1 MMSLLKQ
8 AKIQSSDQTHSTTKA
23 LKRTGSVVTGLVSL
37 SFCLLASSQA
47 QAIDIS
53 FTKVVDTNTS
63 VPNGTDTSKF
73 IYFFNNAP
81 SLDNGSVA
89 FLANGILSTEP
100 YEVAGPQGVLGIYT
114 NLGGSLNVL
123 VDTRTRVPGST
134 RNFFSF
140 SSPSVKNGSVAFA
153 GSLTPGSPT
162 QGIYTNIGGSLNTV
176 ADVNTLVPGS
186 TENFGYLTA
195 PSLDNGS
202 VAFLRSGLG
211 FPIEGVYT
219 NVDGSLS
226 AIADRNT
233 AIPGGTGNFTRFS
246 NPYLSNGSV
255 TFIGFGDSDG
265 VSQAGIYTNLGG
277 LLNAIADNNTAI
289 PGGTGNFTNFTSL
302 TSENGSVAFIG
313 ERRETLSKPPSQQGI
328 YTNLGGSLKAIA
340 DLNTPIPN
348 GRGNFTSFR
357 SVSLNKGNIAFLGTD
372 SSSQGIYTNLGGSL
386 TKVIATGD
394 TLDGKTVSSSVPQLD
409 QGLLLGANSLSG
421 NQIAFSVGFI
431 DGSQGIYIATVNSGN
446 QE

>member
-23 LKRTGSVVTGLVSL
+23 LQRTGSVVSGLVAL

-73 IYFFNNAP
+73 TYFFYYAP

-100 YEVAGPQGVLGIYT
+100 YQVAGPQGVLGIYT

-123 VDTRTRVPGST
+123 ADTRTRVPGST

-140 SSPSVKNGSVAFA
+140 GSPSLKNGSVAFA
-153 GSLTPGSPT
+153 GSLTQGSPT
-162 QGIYTNIGGSLNTV
+162 QGIYTSIGGSLNTV
-176 ADVNTLVPGS
+176 ADLNTPVPGS

-195 PSLDNGS
+195 PSIDNGI
-202 VAFLRSGLG
+202 VFLRSGFN

-226 AIADRNT
+226 AIADMNT
-233 AIPGGTGNFTRFS
+233 PIPGGTGNFTRFS

-255 TFIGFGDSDG
+255 TFLGFRDSDE
-265 VSQAGIYTNLGG
+265 VSLAGIYTNLGG
-277 LLNAIADNNTAI
+277 SLNAIADTNTAI

-302 TSENGSVAFIG
+302 SSDNGSVAFIG
-313 ERRETLSKPPSQQGI
+313 ERREIVSKPPSQQGI

-348 GRGNFTSFR
+348 GTGNFTSFR

-372 SSSQGIYTNLGGSL
+372 SSSQGIYTTLGGSL

-394 TLDGKTVSSSVPQLD
+394 SLDGKTVSSSVPQFD
-409 QGLLLGANSLSG
+409 QGLLLGPQSLNG
-421 NQIAFSVGFI
+421 NQIAFSVGFT
-431 DGSQGIYIATVNSGN
+431 DGSQGIYLANVNSGN
-446 QE
+446 GE